1 MSDEPST
8 LLGAG
13 ESLNKGQAVDLLL
26 NTNAPEEASEDTQE
40 PVAEVEEVVE
50 TDEIEATFKA
60 PEAATIRKIANTCGK
75 PQTTSLFMPVNQ

>member
-26 NTNAPEEASEDTQE
+26 NTDAPEEASEDT
-40 PVAEVEEVVE
+40 
-50 TDEIEATFKA
+50 
-60 PEAATIRKIANTCGK
+60 
-75 PQTTSLFMPVNQ
+75 